1 MPLLWI
7 KEDTTVG
14 EIKKFLAQIPDD
26 AKIITQQGKQ
36 KINIRLDHF
45 KDGEKDELYIE
56 EV

>member
-56 EV
+56 EI